1 MESQE
6 TSAEVQKQSNP
17 QPDTVSVTANPPTA
31 AADVTGTAASV
42 VAPTDRDT
50 KSKIHAVPERST
62 DQRSVRR
69 YSNQQKARAG
79 HRRNIRRSNTNG

>member
-6 TSAEVQKQSNP
+6 TNAEVQKQSDP
-17 QPDTVSVTANPPTA
+17 QP
-31 AADVTGTAASV
+31 GTASVAAKAPLAAEVTTTVASV
-42 VAPTDRDT
+42 VATPDREA

-62 DQRSVRR
+62 DKRAVHR
-69 YSNQQKARAG
+69 YANQQKARAG

>member
-6 TSAEVQKQSNP
+6 TNAEVQKQADP
-17 QPDTVSVTANPPTA
+17 QPGTASATANPSTA
-31 AADVTGTAASV
+31 AADVAGTAASA
-42 VAPTDRDT
+42 VAPTDREA

-62 DQRSVRR
+62 DKRAVHRHA
-69 YSNQQKARAG
+69 NQQKARAG

>member
-6 TSAEVQKQSNP
+6 ASTEVQKQPNTEP
-17 QPDTVSVTANPPTA
+17 ATAGVPANPPTA
-31 AADVTGTAASV
+31 AAGVTGTAATV
-42 VAPTDRDT
+42 VAPADREA

-62 DQRSVRR
+62 DPRSVRR

>member
-6 TSAEVQKQSNP
+6 TNAEVQKPSDP
-17 QPDTVSVTANPPTA
+17 QPGTETANPSTA
-31 AADVTGTAASV
+31 AADVAGTAASA
-42 VAPTDRDT
+42 VAPTDREA

-62 DQRSVRR
+62 DKRAVHRHA
-69 YSNQQKARAG
+69 NQQKARAG